1 MKVQIEW
8 WVVDQLRS
16 LGLTAESEYVRSLH
30 EDLHRTRKVNTA
42 LSDAFAELQ
51 LEMGKHAGVINGVM
65 HDLTREQG

>member
-16 LGLTAESEYVRSLH
+16 LGFTAESEYVRSLH
-30 EDLHRTRKVNTA
+30 EDLHKTRNINTA
-42 LSDAFAELQ
+42 LAEAFDEIQMEITRYA
-51 LEMGKHAGVINGVM
+51 GKINGVM